1 MNCLV
6 TGVDGFIGK
15 HLAKFLTD
23 SGHNVFGADL
33 KRRLDILKQPIPGTW
48 DLIFHLAAVSRTPVA
63 LANPVDCF
71 STNIMGSINVLE
83 VARLGRAKR
92 VVMASSNVIYAANT
106 PYRASKLAMEQAAEA
121 YRDSYG
127 ASVVCL
133 RFSNVTGP
141 GYPKGDM
148 ACVAAM
154 RDSFVE
160 RGYVEITGDGEQSR
174 DFSHVTDIC
183 RALLLAAESSYL
195 GPPLD
200 ICTGRNI
207 TMNRVVDLMEEVLG
221 ERIERRY
228 VAERAGDCK
237 HIYQDPARAEEAIGY
252 CAERFGEEAIREV
265 AEECRVLLTS
275 PK

>member
-15 HLAKFLTD
+15 HLARFLTE

-33 KRRLDILKQPIPGTW
+33 KRGMDILSPLPGNW
-48 DLIFHLAAVSRTPVA
+48 DYIFHLAAVSRTPAA
-63 LANPVDCF
+63 LANPLGCF
-71 STNIMGSINVLE
+71 TANVMGSINVLE
-83 VARLGRAKR
+83 MARARQARR
-92 VVMASSNVIYAANT
+92 VVMASSNVVYAANT
-106 PYRASKLAMEQAAEA
+106 PYRASKLAMEQATEA

-133 RFSNVTGP
+133 RFSNVTGA

-154 RDSFVE
+154 RDSFIE
-160 RGYVEITGDGEQSR
+160 RGFVEITGDGEQSR
-174 DFSHVTDIC
+174 DFSHVNDIC

-207 TMNRVVDLMEEVLG
+207 TMNRVVDLMAEALG

-228 VAERAGDCK
+228 VPDRPGDCK
-237 HIYQDPARAEEAIGY
+237 HIYQDPERAVEAIGY
-252 CAERFGEEAIREV
+252 CATRFGEEAIREV